1 MIRSMTGFARSERHG
16 DWGTLV
22 WELRTVNHRYLDI
35 NLRLPDGFSIYESA
49 IRARLQKSVLRG
61 RVDVWLRFQ
70 EVEGG
75 GLRLNRDLARQLQTV
90 YSELLQSWNL
100 HDTTFNPLEAL
111 RWPGLVQSAGSDSTM
126 LEEEVLSLLDSTLAE
141 LQASREREGA
151 ALAQILLSR
160 VEAVA
165 EQTRALRAH
174 LPEMETALRQRL
186 QARLADLAVQVDPQR
201 WEQEI
206 VFYLQRQDTA
216 EELDRLD
223 THLAELRRILARRE
237 AVGRRLDFLMQEL
250 NREANTLASKAADS
264 QVTFASVELKV
275 LIEQMREQV
284 QNVE

>member
-1 MIRSMTGFARSERHG
+1 MTGFARSERHG

-35 NLRLPDGFSIYESA
+35 SLRLPEGFSVYETA
-49 IRARLQKSVLRG
+49 IRARLQKSLQRG

-70 EVEGG
+70 AVEGG
-75 GLRLNRDLARQLQTV
+75 GLRLNRDLAEELQTI
-90 YSELLQSWNL
+90 YSELLQCWKL
-100 HDTTFNPLEAL
+100 REMALNPLDAL
-111 RWPGLVQSAGSDSTM
+111 RWPGLVQNTGTDSAV
-126 LEEEVLSLLDSTLAE
+126 LEEEVLSLLDSTIAE
-141 LQASREREGA
+141 LQATREREGA
-151 ALAQILLSR
+151 ALAQMLLSR
-160 VEAVA
+160 VDAIG

-174 LPEMETALRQRL
+174 LPELEEAVRNRL
-186 QARLADLAVQVDPQR
+186 QARLADLPIQVDPQR

-206 VFYLQRQDTA
+206 LFYLQRQDTA

-223 THLAELRRILARRE
+223 THLQELRRILTRRE

>member
-1 MIRSMTGFARSERHG
+1 MTGFARSERHG

-35 NLRLPDGFSIYESA
+35 SLRLPEGFSVYEAA
-49 IRARLQKSVLRG
+49 IRTRLQKSLQRG

-70 EVEGG
+70 AVEGG
-75 GLRLNRDLARQLQTV
+75 GLRLNRDLAVKLQTI
-90 YSELLQSWNL
+90 YSELLQCWNL
-100 HDTTFNPLEAL
+100 RETALNPLDAL
-111 RWPGLVQSAGSDSTM
+111 RWPGLVQSNGTDSAV
-126 LEEEVLSLLDSTLAE
+126 LEEEVLSLLDGTIEE
-141 LQASREREGA
+141 LQATREREGA
-151 ALAQILLSR
+151 ALAQMLLSR
-160 VEAVA
+160 VEAIG
-165 EQTRALRAH
+165 EQTGALRAH
-174 LPEMETALRQRL
+174 LPELEEAVRNRL
-186 QARLADLAVQVDPQR
+186 QTRLADLAIQVDPQR

-206 VFYLQRQDTA
+206 LFYLQRQDTA

-223 THLAELRRILARRE
+223 THLQELRRILTRRE

>member
-35 NLRLPDGFSIYESA
+35 SLRLPEGFSAYETA
-49 IRARLQKSVLRG
+49 IRARLQKSLQRG

-70 EVEGG
+70 AVEGE
-75 GLRLNRDLARQLQTV
+75 GLRLNRDLAEELQTI
-90 YSELLQSWNL
+90 YSELLQCWNL
-100 HDTTFNPLEAL
+100 RDMALNPLDAL
-111 RWPGLVQSAGSDSTM
+111 RWPGLVQSTGTDSAV
-126 LEEEVLSLLDSTLAE
+126 LEEEVLSLLDSTIAE
-141 LQASREREGA
+141 LQATREREGA

-160 VEAVA
+160 VDAIG
-165 EQTRALRAH
+165 EQTHALRAH
-174 LPEMETALRQRL
+174 LPELEEAVRNRL
-186 QARLADLAVQVDPQR
+186 QARLADLSVQVDPQR

-206 VFYLQRQDTA
+206 LFYLQRQDTA

-223 THLAELRRILARRE
+223 THLQELRRILTRRE

>member
-35 NLRLPDGFSIYESA
+35 NLRLPEGFSVHESA
-49 IRARLQKSVLRG
+49 IRARLQKSLLRG

-75 GLRLNRDLARQLQTV
+75 GLRLNRDLAGQLQTV

-100 HDTTFNPLEAL
+100 HDATFNPLEAL
-111 RWPGLVQSAGSDSTM
+111 RWPGLVQSAGTDSAI
-126 LEEEVLSLLDSTLAE
+126 LEEEMLALLDSTLAE
-141 LQASREREGA
+141 LQISREREGA

-174 LPEMETALRQRL
+174 LPEMEAALRQRL
-186 QARLADLAVQVDPQR
+186 QARLGDLALQVDPQR

-206 VFYLQRQDTA
+206 LFYLQRQDTA

>member
-35 NLRLPDGFSIYESA
+35 NLRLPEGFSVHESA
-49 IRARLQKSVLRG
+49 IRARLQKSLLRG

-75 GLRLNRDLARQLQTV
+75 GLRLNRDLAGQLQTV
-90 YSELLQSWNL
+90 YGELLQSWNL
-100 HDTTFNPLEAL
+100 HDATFNPLEAL
-111 RWPGLVQSAGSDSTM
+111 RWPGLVQSAGTDSAI
-126 LEEEVLSLLDSTLAE
+126 LEEEMLTLLDSTLAE
-141 LQASREREGA
+141 LQISREREGA

-174 LPEMETALRQRL
+174 LPEMEAALRQRL
-186 QARLADLAVQVDPQR
+186 QARLADLALQVDPQR

-206 VFYLQRQDTA
+206 LFYLQRQDTA